1 MGRKRFPSDRSEQCR
16 SKALGFGNYPSAVST
31 RSSSFLS
38 RNLQLRHPGPRG
50 DLGVHGQL
58 STAEPRFQRL
68 LLALPCLGTWLGTAW
83 EPAGGVYQPTL
94 GLCSK
99 EGWQEG
105 CSTVQRGAGGLSP
118 LVGTGFVAEVM
129 VGDAYAATGLSSPQ
143 IILGSPGS

>member
-58 STAEPRFQRL
+58 STAEPCFQRL

-83 EPAGGVYQPTL
+83 EPAGGFTSPRWGFAAKRDGRRDALQSKGEL
-94 GLCSK
+94 GACPHL
-99 EGWQEG
+99 WAQ
-105 CSTVQRGAGGLSP
+105 GLS
-118 LVGTGFVAEVM
+118 
-129 VGDAYAATGLSSPQ
+129 Q
-143 IILGSPGS
+143 K